1 MVYLHG
7 IQEVQLP
14 RDPQGSKDAHTVQLG
29 AEHGCMAEEEIVGP
43 SMQWCGSRSSNCDST
58 WRMFEPHRNSV
69 KRSTCR
75 AGSNA
80 TCMMLCKTTDRFGRL
95 LHCMISNRIIVDDL
109 VMRLVF
115 VVAAVLGLYFHPSLH
130 AAGDS
135 NTSWHYLSRACKI
148 DSLTK
153 EFQYFSP
160 TYVDTPLHGKESW
173 DRWNGLAGMV
183 IQLL

>member
-7 IQEVQLP
+7 IKEVQLP

-80 TCMMLCKTTDRFGRL
+80 TCMVLCKTSDRFGRL
-95 LHCMISNRIIVDDL
+95 LHCMISNRIWCCCCL
-109 VMRLVF
+109 RAL
-115 VVAAVLGLYFHPSLH
+115 LLHPSLH

-153 EFQYFSP
+153 EFQNFSP
-160 TYVDTPLHGKESW
+160 PYVDTPLHGRKSW